1 MGMESS
7 RPLRGIGWM
16 LLATFFVA
24 AMHASVREVA
34 DSGIHTFEV
43 VFFRNLFGL
52 LTLVPWFIRSG
63 VAPLRTERFGLYSLR
78 AAINLC
84 AMMAFFYAV
93 AVAPLTQV
101 TALAFTTPVFAT
113 LLAIPILGEVVRL
126 RRWAAIAVAFA
137 GTILIIR
144 PGFESLGTGS
154 ALALVAALGWAVV
167 VLIMRSLGR
176 TESAVTI
183 TAYMS
188 LLMTPLALV
197 PALFVWTWPTPEQLR
212 WLVLIGIIG
221 NLGQLC
227 LSQALKEADTHV
239 VMPMDF
245 FRLIWI
251 AAIAYLAFDEV
262 PGLPTWIG
270 GAVILASSA
279 YITYRERAH
288 GQEKPSID
296 Q

>member
-1 MGMESS
+1 
-7 RPLRGIGWM
+7 M

-24 AMHASVREVA
+24 TMHASVREVA
-34 DSGIHTFEV
+34 DSGLHPFEV

-52 LTLVPWFIRSG
+52 LALVPWFVRSG
-63 VAPLRTERFGLYSLR
+63 LAPLRTERFGLYSLR

-113 LLAIPILGEVVRL
+113 LLAIPILGEVVGL

-137 GTILIIR
+137 GTMLIIR

-154 ALALVAALGWAVV
+154 ALALVAALGWAIV
-167 VLIMRSLGR
+167 VLIMRTLGR

-188 LLMTPLALV
+188 LLVTPLALV
-197 PALFVWTWPTPEQLR
+197 PALFVWIWPTPGQFA
-212 WLVLIGIIG
+212 WLVFIGIVG
-221 NLGQLC
+221 NVGQLC

-251 AAIAYLAFDEV
+251 AAIAYLAFAEV
-262 PGLPTWIG
+262 PDLPTWIG
-270 GAVILASSA
+270 GAVIFASGA
-279 YITYRERAH
+279 YITYRER
-288 GQEKPSID
+288 GRKPQQGSAGD
-296 Q
+296 G

>member
-1 MGMESS
+1 MVSS

-24 AMHASVREVA
+24 TMHASVRKVA
-34 DSGIHTFEV
+34 DGGIHPFEV

-52 LTLVPWFIRSG
+52 VALVPWFVRSG
-63 VAPLRTERFGLYSLR
+63 MAPLRTNRLGLYSLR
-78 AAINLC
+78 AVVNLC
-84 AMMAFFYAV
+84 AMMAFFVAV

-113 LLAIPILGEVVRL
+113 LLAIPILGEVVGL

-144 PGFESLGTGS
+144 PGIESLGTGS
-154 ALALVAALGWAVV
+154 TLALVAALGWAVV
-167 VLIMRSLGR
+167 VLIMRTLGR
-176 TESAVTI
+176 TDSAVTI

-188 LLMTPLALV
+188 LLMAPLALV
-197 PALFVWTWPTPEQLR
+197 PALFVWTWPTPEQLG
-212 WLVLIGIIG
+212 WLVFIGIVG
-221 NLGQLC
+221 NVGQLC
-227 LSQALKEADTHV
+227 LSQALKDADTHV

-251 AAIAYLAFDEV
+251 AAIAYLAFDET
-262 PGLPTWIG
+262 PDLPTWIG
-270 GAVILASSA
+270 GAVILASGA
-279 YITYRERAH
+279 YITYRERAR
-288 GQEKPSID
+288 GQQKPRAD
-296 Q
+296 QG

>member
-1 MGMESS
+1 
-7 RPLRGIGWM
+7 M

-24 AMHASVREVA
+24 AMHASVRQVA
-34 DSGIHTFEV
+34 DDGLHPFEV

-52 LTLVPWFIRSG
+52 LAVLPWFVRSG
-63 VAPLRTERFGLYSLR
+63 LAPLRTERFGLYSLR

-84 AMMAFFYAV
+84 AMMAFFYGV

-113 LLAIPILGEVVRL
+113 VLAIPILGEVVGL
-126 RRWAAIAVAFA
+126 RRWAAIAIAFL
-137 GTILIIR
+137 GTMLIIR
-144 PGFESLGTGS
+144 PGFESLGVGS
-154 ALALVAALGWAVV
+154 ALALMAALGWAAV
-167 VLIMRSLGR
+167 VLIMRTLGR

-188 LLMTPLALV
+188 LLMTPLAFV
-197 PALFVWTWPTPEQLR
+197 PALFVWVWPTLEQLG
-212 WLVLIGIIG
+212 WLVLIGIVG
-221 NLGQLC
+221 NVGQLC

-262 PGLPTWIG
+262 PDLPTWIG
-270 GAVILASSA
+270 GAVIFSSGA
-279 YITYRERAH
+279 YITYRERAR
-288 GQEKPSID
+288 GQQEPALG

>member
-1 MGMESS
+1 
-7 RPLRGIGWM
+7 M

-24 AMHASVREVA
+24 TMHASVREVA
-34 DSGIHTFEV
+34 DGGLHPFEV

-52 LTLVPWFIRSG
+52 LALVPWFVRSG
-63 VAPLRTERFGLYSLR
+63 IAPLRTERIGLYSLR
-78 AAINLC
+78 AAINLG

-113 LLAIPILGEVVRL
+113 LLAIPILGEVVGL

-137 GTILIIR
+137 GTVLIIR

-154 ALALVAALGWAVV
+154 ALALFAALGWAVV
-167 VLIMRSLGR
+167 VLIMRTLGR

-197 PALFVWTWPTPEQLR
+197 PALFVWTWPTPDQLG

-227 LSQALKEADTHV
+227 FSQALKEADTHV

-251 AAIAYLAFDEV
+251 AAIAYVAFNEV

-279 YITYRERAH
+279 YITYRER
-288 GQEKPSID
+288 GRQTPPVD
-296 Q
+296 QG

>member
-1 MGMESS
+1 MEST

-16 LLATFFVA
+16 LLATFFAA
-24 AMHASVREVA
+24 AMHASVRKVTDDGLHPFEVA
-34 DSGIHTFEV
+34 
-43 VFFRNLFGL
+43 FFRNLFGL
-52 LTLVPWFIRSG
+52 LALAPWFVRSG
-63 VAPLRTERFGLYSLR
+63 LAPLRTRRFGLYSLR

-84 AMMAFFYAV
+84 AMLAFFYAL
-93 AVAPLTQV
+93 AIAPLTQV
-101 TALAFTTPVFAT
+101 TALAFTAPVFAT
-113 LLAIPILGEVVRL
+113 LLAIPILGEVVGF

-154 ALALVAALGWAVV
+154 ALALVAALGWAAV
-167 VLIMRSLGR
+167 VLIMRTLGR

-197 PALFVWTWPTPEQLR
+197 PALFVWIWPTPEQFG
-212 WLVLIGIIG
+212 WLVFIGIVG

-245 FRLIWI
+245 LRLIWI
-251 AAIAYLAFDEV
+251 AAIAYVAFDEV
-262 PGLPTWIG
+262 PDLPTWVG
-270 GAVILASSA
+270 GAVIFASGA
-279 YITYRERAH
+279 YITYRERAR
-288 GQEKPSID
+288 GQPKPVFG

>member
-1 MGMESS
+1 MESN

-24 AMHASVREVA
+24 AMHASVRQVA
-34 DSGIHTFEV
+34 DDGLHPFEV
-43 VFFRNLFGL
+43 VFFRNLFGIL
-52 LTLVPWFIRSG
+52 ALFPWFLRSG
-63 VAPLRTERFGLYSLR
+63 MAPLRTERFRLYSLR
-78 AAINLC
+78 AVINLC

-101 TALAFTTPVFAT
+101 TALAFTTPAFAT
-113 LLAIPILGEVVRL
+113 LLAIPILGEVVGL
-126 RRWAAIAVAFA
+126 RRWAAIFVAFG
-137 GTILIIR
+137 GTVLIIR
-144 PGFESLGTGS
+144 PGFESLGAGG
-154 ALALVAALGWAVV
+154 ALALAAALGWAAV

-197 PALFVWTWPTPEQLR
+197 PALFVWTWPTLEQLG
-212 WLVLIGIIG
+212 WLVFIGIVG
-221 NLGQLC
+221 NVGQLC

-251 AAIAYLAFDEV
+251 AAIAYVAFNEV
-262 PGLPTWIG
+262 PDLPTWIG
-270 GAVILASSA
+270 GIVIFASGA
-279 YITYRERAH
+279 YITHRERAY
-288 GQEKPSID
+288 GQQKLTVG
-296 Q
+296 QG